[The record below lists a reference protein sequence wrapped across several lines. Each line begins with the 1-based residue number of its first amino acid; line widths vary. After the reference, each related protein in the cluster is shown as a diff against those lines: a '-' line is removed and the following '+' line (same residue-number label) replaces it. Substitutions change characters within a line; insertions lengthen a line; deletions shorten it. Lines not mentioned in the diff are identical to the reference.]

1 MTTDNGMDPEARPI
15 GYERTILHLQ
25 RRIRILQTCLA
36 LALELLRD
44 TYNHNGCDRQRIEEM
59 IKNVRPT
66 ETSNDE

>member
-1 MTTDNGMDPEARPI
+1 MTADNGMDPDASPV

-36 LALELLRD
+36 LALQLVSERSNPIER
-44 TYNHNGCDRQRIEEM
+44 TRIEEM

-66 ETSNDE
+66 QRSNDE